1 MTEIFDQLLE
11 TLDEEMTCYRNMQ
24 AVLAQER
31 DAATKSKND
40 QLIRACQDKQA
51 IVQQLKQAEK
61 RRQKLVGQLA
71 RQLAMQDRHITIS
84 RLCASL
90 NAPDAL
96 RLKTL
101 ADNLKTLVKTV
112 QQENN
117 TNARL
122 FSHTL
127 EIVHGSLKMLNELI
141 YSQSVY
147 SKPGCDKNMQ
157 GYAGHRGRVFCSSV

>member
-11 TLDEEMTCYRNMQ
+11 TLEDELTCYRNMQ

-31 DAATKSKND
+31 DAATTSNKD
-40 QLIRACQDKQA
+40 QLVRACQDKQA
-51 IVQQLKQAEK
+51 IVQQLKNAEK
-61 RRQKLVGQLA
+61 RRQVLVDQLA
-71 RQLAMQDRHITIS
+71 HQHAIQDRPVTIS
-84 RLCASL
+84 RLCGSL

-96 RLKTL
+96 RLKTM
-101 ADNLKTLVKTV
+101 ADNLKSLVKTV

-127 EIVHGSLKMLNELI
+127 ELVHGSLKMLNELI
-141 YSQSVY
+141 YSQAVY
-147 SKPGCDKNMQ
+147 SKPGCDQQMQ